1 MHATTAD
8 SPGVAGLK
16 YALGRSRLQNS
27 GKSSEGIP
35 SFSPPSLHQ
44 LLSSDSLQANLLR
57 KCKFPSH
64 WELFYTYFLHKEQ
77 PHPCVR
83 KLFLKACLPDT
94 YNAMEMPPPGTD
106 GHPLQVGCSVFKLPF
121 YVPSTSISYIKP
133 YMGEFMIICP
143 YDGQVQ
149 YSAIFA
155 ISPCLSF

>member
-27 GKSSEGIP
+27 GKSSQGIP

-64 WELFYTYFLHKEQ
+64 WELFYTSFLHKEQ
-77 PHPCVR
+77 PHIKENFFSRPAFLTPTMQWKCPQGLTAAPSRLAVPCSS
-83 KLFLKACLPDT
+83 C
-94 YNAMEMPPPGTD
+94 Y
-106 GHPLQVGCSVFKLPF
+106 
-121 YVPSTSISYIKP
+121 
-133 YMGEFMIICP
+133 FMIP
-143 YDGQVQ
+143 QHQ
-149 YSAIFA
+149 F
-155 ISPCLSF
+155 PT